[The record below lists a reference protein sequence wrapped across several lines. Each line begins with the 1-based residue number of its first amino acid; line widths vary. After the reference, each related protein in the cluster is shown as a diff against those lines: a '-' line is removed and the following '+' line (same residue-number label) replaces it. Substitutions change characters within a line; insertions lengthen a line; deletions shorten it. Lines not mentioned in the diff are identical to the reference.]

1 MAFEPLC
8 KYVTLPSVL
17 TVTEPFVGW
26 VLMTMELRLIA
37 EVPAVS
43 LLAKFTVLEPD
54 LTTENASPR
63 AVGGVI
69 IGVFGSILSFVDRTP
84 YRLFDSWRIS
94 LPVPPSMQL
103 PFPNLKFSRTR
114 VSSPAP
120 PPTPD
125 PRRERLLRRVI
136 ESLPSP
142 PPAWIR

>member
-1 MAFEPLC
+1 
-8 KYVTLPSVL
+8 
-17 TVTEPFVGW
+17 
-26 VLMTMELRLIA
+26 MTIELRLIA